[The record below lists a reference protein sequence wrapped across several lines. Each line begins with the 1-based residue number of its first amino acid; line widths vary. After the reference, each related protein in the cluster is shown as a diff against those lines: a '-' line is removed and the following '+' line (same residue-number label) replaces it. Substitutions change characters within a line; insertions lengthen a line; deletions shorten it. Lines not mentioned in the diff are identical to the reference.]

1 MEWMIRQA
9 VASDLET
16 LVQLRFRQLAA
27 EGDEATCDLTEPLYA
42 YYREVLTTAE
52 QTLLVAECNGQIVA
66 NGGLSYARKAPRYN
80 NPTGMIGVVFAMY
93 TEPDFRRMGIASDIL
108 KKLIDRA
115 KKRGCGEIYV
125 MASDA
130 GVPFYEQA
138 GFCKHD
144 NFRRLMLNEA

>member
-1 MEWMIRQA
+1 MEWRIRQA
-9 VASDLET
+9 VAADLEA
-16 LVQLRFRQLAA
+16 LVQLRLKQLAA
-27 EGDEATCDLTEPLYA
+27 EGNEATCDLAEPLYA

-52 QTLLVAECNGQIVA
+52 QTLLVAECNGRIVA

-80 NPTGMIGVVFAMY
+80 NPTGMIAVVFAMF

-108 KKLIDRA
+108 QRLIDRA

-125 MASDA
+125 MASDM

-138 GFCKHD
+138 GFCANH
-144 NFRRLMLNEA
+144 NFRSLSLHEA